1 LIVREFITQDHIDRI
16 TAEEVGAIPSPVTAN
31 VGETIVISKVDENGK
46 PTEWMTAPME
56 SGGGGTG
63 NGNAVLFIPQNLTPE
78 QQAQAREN
86 IGVVA
91 SPETATVGQTI
102 VVKEVDENGKP
113 TQWEAADFPSGG
125 GGGKEWRHTHSIVLS
140 ERVTAVEIYED
151 ENGDP
156 LSCTEILA
164 YIKTAYICPDAPDL
178 TSPQKLLAVING
190 AYPEDLGNVVRNDS
204 PSTFCS
210 CYVNSNVGA
219 VAILDAAT
227 IQTLLGVRMRN
238 VMGGYASQNIRSFAL
253 KMQYHNR
260 LMVEGS
266 TIEIFMR

>member
-1 LIVREFITQDHIDRI
+1 VIAPSGTTETDTALGSGNGAYGITPHIGANGNWFI
-16 TAEEVGAIPSPVTAN
+16 
-31 VGETIVISKVDENGK
+31 GETDTGMPSRGED
-46 PTEWMTAPME
+46 APQE
-56 SGGGGTG
+56 AILYT
-63 NGNAVLFIPQNLTPE
+63 PQSLTPE

-210 CYVNSNVGA
+210 CYVNSNVGT

-227 IQTLLGVRMRN
+227 IQTLAGVRMRN
-238 VMGGYASQNIRSFAL
+238 IMGAYASQNIHSFVL
-253 KMQYHNR
+253 KMQYNNR